1 MDSTIRAAVPLS
13 AVDVM
18 QVTHASSRSL
28 QDRPAHAGALWFGFL
43 CGPLAAL
50 SNEAIEYVLVAWS
63 CGRFDSV
70 SRILLHVVPAAL
82 IVLCIIAALVGWGIA
97 RAAGGEESG
106 TAEDHRM
113 HAARSNRAFMGLVAV
128 GLSALGALVILSQ
141 WIPVLYLNPCA
152 MA

>member
-1 MDSTIRAAVPLS
+1 
-13 AVDVM
+13 M

-28 QDRPAHAGALWFGFL
+28 QDHPERACALWFGFL

-50 SNEAIEYVLVAWS
+50 SNEAVEYVLVSWS
-63 CGRFDSV
+63 CGGFDSV

-82 IVLCIIAALVGWGIA
+82 IVLCIIAALVGW
-97 RAAGGEESG
+97 RAARTSAS
-106 TAEDHRM
+106 TADDHQM
-113 HAARSNRAFMGLVAV
+113 VAARSNRAFMGLVAV

-141 WIPVLYLNPCA
+141 WIPVLYLNPCV